1 MRTTP
6 MRRLRMTTPMLE
18 AELAEVPE
26 ASLSPEQAGM
36 QLASW
41 LEQRQR
47 VLALTGAG
55 LSTDSGIPDYRGVN
69 GAYRKG
75 HRPMSH
81 DEFASDPAQRRRYW
95 SRAIQGYDKFAG
107 AEPNKAH
114 RGLAALQV
122 LGKVGTIVTQN
133 VDSLHQQCGD
143 DVVPLHGRGDQVV
156 CLNCG
161 DLTDRSAYHDRLK
174 AANPTFAL
182 TTDDIRP
189 DGDAEVDVDDTDFE
203 VLPCDKCGGVLK
215 PDVVFFG
222 DNVPKARV
230 DACFEALNDA
240 DGLLVCGSSLA
251 VYSSFRFV
259 LAAHRDGKPIC
270 ILNRGPTRADLESI
284 PLFKLDA
291 PVDALFDAA
300 QVLLDAD

>member
-1 MRTTP
+1 
-6 MRRLRMTTPMLE
+6 MTTPMLE
-18 AELAEVPE
+18 TELAAVPP
-26 ASLSPEQAGM
+26 AALSPEQAGM
-36 QLASW
+36 QLAAW
-41 LEQRQR
+41 LEPQRS

-55 LSTDSGIPDYRGVN
+55 LSTASGIPDYRGVD

-81 DEFASDPAQRRRYW
+81 DEFVSNPAQRRRYW

-107 AEPNKAH
+107 AAPNKAH
-114 RGLAALQV
+114 RGLAALQI

-161 DLTDRSAYHDRLK
+161 DRTDRGAYHDRLK
-174 AANPTFAL
+174 TANPSFAL
-182 TTDDIRP
+182 TTDAIRP
-189 DGDAEVDVDDTDFE
+189 DGDAQVDVNDSAFD

-230 DACFEALNDA
+230 ETCFHALGDA

-251 VYSSFRFV
+251 VYSAFRFV
-259 LAAHRDGKPIC
+259 LAAHREGKPIC
-270 ILNRGPTRADLESI
+270 VLNRGPTRADLESI
-284 PLFKLDA
+284 PLLKLDA

-300 QVLLDAD
+300 QVLLDDDA